1 MRLLKTHSH
10 TSERPVYKARENA
23 KKSICRKRRH
33 YNKANHSSKTCPVPP
48 VWRGGRDEKD
58 DMAKQTIVKTLPR
71 TVSVAGGGEMKKR
84 EVKENTGANTRETKV
99 MTLPQA
105 TIVAGGRDK
114 RRKTTRNGK
123 VAQPT
128 VPRGGRSA

>member
-1 MRLLKTHSH
+1 MRLLKTHFH
-10 TSERPVYKARENA
+10 TSERPGYEARRNA
-23 KKSICRKRRH
+23 KKS
-33 YNKANHSSKTCPVPP
+33 NKETQTLQEGEPPVKTCRVPP
-48 VWRGGRDEKD
+48 VWRGGRGEKGA
-58 DMAKQTIVKTLPR
+58 MARQTTAKTLPR